1 MKNSILVVSFVVVL
15 CFALN
20 YQVQATQGITEQ
32 DVKVLV
38 DKALKIYNTG
48 DVALIPEVFA
58 PEVVSHVSGNPED
71 IIGHEGIKKWVE
83 FVRTSYPDFNL
94 TADETIVKGDIA
106 ATVWTMTGTNTGP
119 RGTLPPTG
127 KKFSI
132 KAISFSHMK
141 NGKVVKEMTVYN
153 VLDMMTQLGY
163 KIAPPQPA
171 K

>member
-32 DVKVLV
+32 DAKVLV

-48 DVALIPEVFA
+48 DVALIPEVYA
-58 PEVVSHVSGNPED
+58 PEYVLHVSGSAED
-71 IIGHEGIKKWVE
+71 IVGHEGIKNWVE
-83 FVRTSYPDFNL
+83 FVLKAYPDFKII
-94 TADETIVKGDIA
+94 ADETIVKGDIG

-141 NGKVVKEMTVYN
+141 DGKVVKEMTVYN